1 MPSNDISIVKING
14 KDFVSG
20 LMWQPLSKPRAY
32 MSEAREIGKRD
43 DMDIVAIRLG
53 LSMIQAGFVKKGNG
67 VSKGMYSLASA
78 LAGQIQQ
85 ESWIGVFLLPNDQ
98 YALVAVHG
106 GLIVPGCD
114 VVGGREEIFNLLR
127 EKDSQPR
134 IMKFDK
140 AYHPDDFEYR
150 GESLDIEDFL
160 TPGALR
166 KEYAL
171 KPLTF
176 GLTKREMVI
185 LGCAV
190 VIALCVV
197 VGYFQWTAHLQREA
211 AREAARL
218 EQVRLQKL
226 AELNARAGADQ
237 PIQALEHPWAS
248 MPGVEDFLNACEG
261 AIDSQSLALGGWP
274 FESALCN
281 TAIIEPV
288 FARSGK
294 TTFNDLIAAAQGRYP
309 APPVL
314 MEGGDRARFGDE
326 IKLGAG
332 GDDELLSFDAMQA
345 NFTSHLQTL
354 DLKAALVEVP
364 VARPVAAALP
374 GEKQA
379 PPPPAPDWKKF
390 SFTLTSMNT
399 PKYIFSGL
407 NLPGV
412 RLAEI
417 SVIRTGTQLSWSLK
431 GEIYAR

>member
-1 MPSNDISIVKING
+1 MPFHDFSIVKING

-127 EKDSQPR
+127 EKDSQPK

-150 GESLDIEDFL
+150 GESLDIEDLL

-176 GLTKREMVI
+176 GLTRREMVI
-185 LGCAV
+185 FGCAGV
-190 VIALCVV
+190 VALCVV
-197 VGYFQWTAHLQREA
+197 VGYLQWTAHQEREA

-226 AELNARAGADQ
+226 AELNAQTGSNQ
-237 PIQALEHPWAS
+237 TIQALEHPWAT

-261 AIDSQSLALGGWP
+261 AINSQALSLGGWP

-281 TAIIEPV
+281 RAIIEPV
-288 FARSGK
+288 YSQKG
-294 TTFNDLIAAAQGRYP
+294 TTFNDLIAAGQGRFP
-309 APPVL
+309 APPEL
-314 MEGGDRARFGDE
+314 MDGGKRARFGDQ

-332 GDDELLSFDAMQA
+332 GDDELVEFSVVQA
-345 NFTSHLQTL
+345 DFTSLMQRL
-354 DLKAALVEVP
+354 DLTATIVEVP
-364 VARPVAAALP
+364 VTQPVAATLP
-374 GEKQA
+374 GADQA
-379 PPPPAPDWKKF
+379 PPPPAPDWRKY
-390 SFTLTSMNT
+390 SFTLTSTYT
-399 PKYIFSGL
+399 PKHIFSGL
-407 NLPGV
+407 TLPGV
-412 RLAEI
+412 RLAEMT
-417 SVIRTGTQLSWSLK
+417 VIRTGTQLSWSLQ

>member
-1 MPSNDISIVKING
+1 MPFHDISIVKING

-53 LSMIQAGFVKKGNG
+53 ASMIQAGFVKKGNG

-85 ESWIGVFLLPNDQ
+85 ESWIGVFLLPNEL

-127 EKDSQPR
+127 EKDSQPK

-150 GESLDIEDFL
+150 GEALDIEDLL

-176 GLTKREMVI
+176 GLTRREMII
-185 LGCAV
+185 LGCAGV
-190 VIALCVV
+190 VILCAA
-197 VGYFQWTAHLQREA
+197 VGYSQWTAHQQREA

-226 AELNARAGADQ
+226 AELNALAGADQ
-237 PIQALEHPWAS
+237 PIQALEHPWAT
-248 MPGVEDFLNACEG
+248 MPGVEDFLNGCEG
-261 AIDSQSLALGGWP
+261 AIDSLPLAIGGWT
-274 FESALCN
+274 FESSLCN
-281 TAIIEPV
+281 ASTVESV
-288 FARSGK
+288 FSRAGK
-294 TTFNDLIAAAQGRYP
+294 TTFNNFIAAAQKKFP

-314 MEGGDRARFGDE
+314 MEGGDRAGLGDE

-332 GDDELLSFDAMQA
+332 GDDQLLPFDALQA
-345 NFTSHLQTL
+345 DFTSHLQAL
-354 DLKAALVEVP
+354 DLKAEIVEVP
-364 VARPVAAALP
+364 VARPVAATLP
-374 GEKQA
+374 GETQA
-379 PPPPAPDWKKF
+379 PQPPAPDWKKF
-390 SFTLTSMNT
+390 SFSLTSANT
-399 PKYIFSGL
+399 PKYIFSGVS
-407 NLPGV
+407 LPGV

-417 SVIRTGTQLSWSLK
+417 SVIRSGTQLTWSLK